1 MSLKE
6 LVEISNGILRK
17 NKIYPEGWYSCVN
30 ISFGL
35 EIRLEIFFF
44 KKDEALVANVFIRS
58 NNQIFF
64 EDREIKDTKY
74 TMGQMDC
81 NDCRELIFDEKIK
94 IGLEG
99 SVVSYFNCVYNT
111 QTNTC
116 LVKIIM
122 EIHSNK
128 CNNSQHS
135 KGERTSLGGGNS

>member
-30 ISFGL
+30 SSFGL
-35 EIRLEIFFF
+35 EIRLEIYFF
-44 KKDEALVANVFIRS
+44 KNDEALLANVFIRS

-81 NDCRELIFDEKIK
+81 NDCREIIFDEKIK
-94 IGLEG
+94 IGLQG
-99 SVVSYFNCVYNT
+99 SVVSYFNCEYNT
-111 QTNTC
+111 QSNTC

-122 EIHSNK
+122 EIPLIPEVNMESIMENVK
-128 CNNSQHS
+128 
-135 KGERTSLGGGNS
+135 KPLGSY

>member
-6 LVEISNGILRK
+6 LLKISRGILQK
-17 NKIYPEGWYSCVN
+17 NTIYPEGWYSCVN
-30 ISFGL
+30 TSFGL
-35 EIRLEIFFF
+35 EIRLEMFFF
-44 KKDEALVANVFIRS
+44 KKDEVLVANVFIRS

-74 TMGQMDC
+74 TMDQIDC

-94 IGLEG
+94 IGLQG

-122 EIHSNK
+122 EIPLIPEINMESIMENVK
-128 CNNSQHS
+128 
-135 KGERTSLGGGNS
+135 KPLGAY

>member
-17 NKIYPEGWYSCVN
+17 NTIYPEGWYSCVN
-30 ISFGL
+30 TSFGL
-35 EIRLEIFFF
+35 EIRLEMFFF

-74 TMGQMDC
+74 TMDQIDC
-81 NDCRELIFDEKIK
+81 NDCRQLIFDEKIK
-94 IGLEG
+94 IGLQG

-111 QTNTC
+111 KTNTF

-122 EIHSNK
+122 EIPLIPEVNIESIMENVK
-128 CNNSQHS
+128 
-135 KGERTSLGGGNS
+135 KPLGAY

>member
-6 LVEISNGILRK
+6 LLEISDGILRK
-17 NKIYPEGWYSCVN
+17 NTIYPKGWYSCVN
-30 ISFGL
+30 TSFGL

-44 KKDEALVANVFIRS
+44 KKDEVLVATVFIRS
-58 NNQIFF
+58 NNQFFF

-74 TMGQMDC
+74 TMAQIDC

-94 IGLEG
+94 IGLQG

-122 EIHSNK
+122 EIPLIPEVNMESIMENVK
-128 CNNSQHS
+128 
-135 KGERTSLGGGNS
+135 KPLGSY

>member
-6 LVEISNGILRK
+6 LVEISNGIMLK

-30 ISFGL
+30 SSFGL

-64 EDREIKDTKY
+64 EDIKIKGTKY

-122 EIHSNK
+122 EIPLIPEVNMESIMENVK
-128 CNNSQHS
+128 
-135 KGERTSLGGGNS
+135 KPLGAY

>member
-6 LVEISNGILRK
+6 LVEISNGILQK

-30 ISFGL
+30 TSFGL

-64 EDREIKDTKY
+64 EDRKIKGTKY

-122 EIHSNK
+122 EIPLIPEVNMESIMENVK
-128 CNNSQHS
+128 
-135 KGERTSLGGGNS
+135 KPLGAY